1 MASPAGARGAARL
14 SLAGPSSLCLHP
26 AELGDSSSQRC
37 RLGPGA
43 LRALG
48 VRLLGAPLR
57 FSLGRDAV
65 GEERLLLCAA
75 WPRPD
80 LAEGHVEV
88 DARCGSLA
96 ALLGADPDHDGGGG
110 GGEAG
115 GVGGRDPALPARIPL
130 HRIRALPRVRAKR
143 LFVTAV
149 CAAPEPGGGGGGG
162 ETAAAATSALP
173 TAAELRDVTRE
184 LLRGALVFPGCA
196 LRVAGHGHPVL
207 YVLVRRAQAEAQ
219 RGGQGAEESRPA
231 DLGEEEEEGPPGDE
245 TTVRRE
251 EPEEGE
257 AACSVAMLVHSRTEI
272 FVTRVSPVRRFLSAL
287 RAKRRRQRSRLVGFP
302 LGGLDAEA
310 ERLRELLLLPARFP
324 RALRRLRLS
333 GPPGGLLLAGPPGV
347 GKTRL
352 VRAVA
357 DEVGAELVS
366 INGSDVAGPRP
377 GDAEAALRAAFAR
390 ALALATPPAQDGG
403 GGGADGGDD
412 EDDGGAGTP
421 CILFIDEVE
430 SLCPR
435 RGDGGAVD
443 TRVVAQLLTLM
454 DGARGERGG
463 PGTGTVLVVAA
474 TNRPE
479 ALDPALRRPGR
490 FDCELVLGVPTERQR
505 VAILAVLTR
514 GVPLAPGVDLQE
526 LAALTPA
533 HAGAD
538 LAELCRHAAVGALRR
553 LLRAK
558 PPGVPGRDGGPDGR
572 AAGGERAAAANPV
585 ELADEQREGRGEE
598 EEGEREHPQQSDE
611 LTRRALPAVRVEM
624 SDFRSALRLV
634 RPTAMRCDAAV
645 PALESGGA
653 GGWDRIVGL
662 DDVKRRLLQCVE
674 WPLLHPAA
682 LLRLG
687 ARLPRGALL
696 YGPPGCAKTSLVR
709 AVAARASVAF
719 LSVSGAQVMSPYVG
733 ETERNLAQVFRRA
746 RAAAPCLLFLDEVD
760 ALLGSRGRAAGV
772 AQRALATLLSEMD
785 GVGVDAGER
794 RGGGGVDGE
803 EEELSNQHVLV
814 VAATNRPE
822 VLDEALVRPGRLDSV
837 IFVPP
842 PDAKTRL
849 AILQLQLALVPLAE
863 DVSLAELADA
873 THMYTG
879 ADLRGVCSEAAL
891 LAMADEGVDVERVRQ
906 EHFLHALRLI
916 PPSLTAQ
923 QVARYEA
930 LYTRHALG

>member
-173 TAAELRDVTRE
+173 TAAELRD
-184 LLRGALVFPGCA
+184 
-196 LRVAGHGHPVL
+196 
-207 YVLVRRAQAEAQ
+207 
-219 RGGQGAEESRPA
+219 SRPA

-558 PPGVPGRDGGPDGR
+558 PPG
-572 AAGGERAAAANPV
+572 
-585 ELADEQREGRGEE
+585 
-598 EEGEREHPQQSDE
+598 SDE

-803 EEELSNQHVLV
+803 EEEVSERARGAVCGPLSNQHVLV

>member
-149 CAAPEPGGGGGGG
+149 CAAPEPG
-162 ETAAAATSALP
+162 
-173 TAAELRDVTRE
+173 
-184 LLRGALVFPGCA
+184 
-196 LRVAGHGHPVL
+196 
-207 YVLVRRAQAEAQ
+207 AQAEAQ

-231 DLGEEEEEGPPGDE
+231 DLGEEEEGPPGDE

-251 EPEEGE
+251 EPEEEE

-403 GGGADGGDD
+403 GGDGGDD

-430 SLCPR
+430 SLCPQ

-558 PPGVPGRDGGPDGR
+558 PPGR
-572 AAGGERAAAANPV
+572 
-585 ELADEQREGRGEE
+585 
-598 EEGEREHPQQSDE
+598 SDE

-803 EEELSNQHVLV
+803 EEEVSERARGAVCGPLSNQHVLV

-906 EHFLHALRLI
+906 EHFLRALRLI

>member
-1 MASPAGARGAARL
+1 MESPPGARGAAGL
-14 SLAGPSSLCLHP
+14 SFTGPSSLCLHP

-57 FSLGRDAV
+57 LSLGRDAV

-96 ALLGADPDHDGGGG
+96 ALLEADPDDDNG
-110 GGEAG
+110 GGEAV

-149 CAAPEPGGGGGGG
+149 CAAPEPGGVGVGG
-162 ETAAAATSALP
+162 ETAAAAATSALP
-173 TAAELRDVTRE
+173 RAAELRDVARE

-196 LRVAGHGHPVL
+196 LRVAGHGHPLL

-219 RGGQGAEESRPA
+219 RGGKGGEESRPA
-231 DLGEEEEEGPPGDE
+231 DGEEGPPGDE
-245 TTVRRE
+245 TTVKRE
-251 EPEEGE
+251 EPEEE
-257 AACSVAMLVHSRTEI
+257 TACSVAMLVHGRTEI

-287 RAKRRRQRSRLVGFP
+287 RAKQRRQRSRLVGFP

-324 RALRRLRLS
+324 RALRRLCLW

-357 DEVGAELVS
+357 DEVGAEMVA
-366 INGSDVAGPRP
+366 INASDVVGPRP
-377 GDAEAALRAAFAR
+377 GDTEAALRAAFAR

-403 GGGADGGDD
+403 GGGDEDD
-412 EDDGGAGTP
+412 DDDGGAGTP

-435 RGDGGAVD
+435 RGEGGAVD

-490 FDCELVLGVPTERQR
+490 FDRELVLGVPTERQR

-514 GVPLAPGVDLQE
+514 GMPLAPGVGLQE

-553 LLRAK
+553 LPRAK
-558 PPGVPGRDGGPDGR
+558 PPGVPGRDGGPNGR
-572 AAGGERAAAANPV
+572 AAGGERAAAAAANPV
-585 ELADEQREGRGEE
+585 ELADERREGREE
-598 EEGEREHPQQSDE
+598 ADGAEGEDPQRSDE
-611 LTRRALPAVRVEM
+611 LTWRALPAVRVEM
-624 SDFRSALRLV
+624 SDFRSALPLV
-634 RPTAMRCDAAV
+634 RPTATRCDAAV
-645 PALESGGA
+645 PAVESGGA

-709 AVAARASVAF
+709 AVAARASVSF

-733 ETERNLAQVFRRA
+733 DTERNLAQVFRRA

-760 ALLGSRGRAAGV
+760 ALLGSRGRTAGV
-772 AQRALATLLSEMD
+772 AQRALATLLCEMD

-803 EEELSNQHVLV
+803 EEELSNEHVLV

-879 ADLRGVCSEAAL
+879 ADLKGVCSEAAL
-891 LAMADEGVDVERVRQ
+891 LAMADGGVDVERVRQ
-906 EHFLHALRLI
+906 EHFLRALRLI

-930 LYTRHALG
+930 LYARHVLG